1 MVSRVTAPLGRSLAR
16 IGLTP
21 NIVTIIGAAGVVA
34 GALYFYPRGELYA
47 GSVVITVF
55 VLFDMLDGAVARAK
69 DSESAFGAFLDSSLD
84 RIADAAI
91 LAGLLWWFIAGGD
104 DPLLAGLTLFC
115 LISGFMVSYIK
126 ARAEGLGVNCDVGVA
141 ERTERL
147 IVILVSVALSEFG
160 VPYVLAGGLWVLAGM
175 SLLTILQRLLE
186 TRARLNEIDA
196 RDRAD
201 GQEDGAGTAGETAQG
216 TVPDLLDD
224 TDEGAEPAP
233 GNQR

>member
-21 NIVTIIGAAGVVA
+21 NIVTILGATGVVA
-34 GALYFYPRGELYA
+34 GALYFYPRGEFYA

-69 DSESAFGAFLDSSLD
+69 DAESAFGAFLDSSLD

-91 LAGLLWWFIAGGD
+91 LAGLLWWFIADGD

-147 IVILVSVALSEFG
+147 IVILVSVALSGFG

-186 TRARLNEIDA
+186 TRARLNEADRIRKEEEAAEADTGFAEDA
-196 RDRAD
+196 RDI
-201 GQEDGAGTAGETAQG
+201 GHG
-216 TVPDLLDD
+216 D
-224 TDEGAEPAP
+224 TDEGAAEPTS